1 MHSCQRECS
10 HAAAAWSGLNELY
23 IVGYQNCKKMAT
35 LKGIGPEPIL
45 LTMRYLSNTP
55 CSSFLG
61 LFVCLSVWLYTS
73 VCLFVCLYVCLFVWL
88 VGLFVHSL
96 KRCMWYL
103 FKTSHVIWTKNLCNY
118 IIVIHIWKTY
128 LRIVLA
134 AGRVARTEG
143 TQTNSEPTP
152 THTQTRNNK
161 NNQHKQIEE

>member
-118 IIVIHIWKTY
+118 IVIHISKTY
-128 LRIVLA
+128 LRIVFN
-134 AGRVARTEG
+134 GRSSCENGRNPNK
-143 TQTNSEPTP
+143 QR
-152 THTQTRNNK
+152 THTNTHANTQ
-161 NNQHKQIEE
+161 